1 MKILF
6 FKKTDILLFA
16 YLRIRV
22 QYVINFTY
30 AGLQGVSMTLYE
42 TGH

>member
-6 FKKTDILLFA
+6 FKKTDILLSA

-30 AGLQGVSMTLYE
+30 AGLQGVSMILYE